1 MPAEPSILK
10 SIRLAVG
17 LEIEDDSFDME
28 LLMHINGGL
37 MTLNQNGIGRPV
49 VVQDDTTTW
58 DDFKNPEQIHAN
70 EMFVAV
76 KSYIFVKTKILF
88 DPPPPSTIKYMSE
101 AVDEYL
107 WRLRES
113 YDVGLDGLIVDEV
126 EVDM

>member
-1 MPAEPSILK
+1 MAAEPSILK
-10 SIRLAVG
+10 SIRNAVG
-17 LEIEDDSFDME
+17 LDAEDDSFDGE
-28 LLMHINGGL
+28 LLMHINGGI

-49 VVQDDTTTW
+49 IVMDDSTTW
-58 DDFKNPEQIHAN
+58 DELKDPSQDYAN

-113 YDVGLDGLIVDEV
+113 FDVGLDGLILE
-126 EVDM
+126 EVDV

>member
-1 MPAEPSILK
+1 MAAEPSILK
-10 SIRLAVG
+10 SIRNAVG
-17 LEIEDDSFDME
+17 LDAEDDSFDGE
-28 LLMHINGGL
+28 LLMHINGGI

-49 VVQDDTTTW
+49 IVMDDNATW
-58 DDFKNPEQIHAN
+58 DELKDPSQDYAN

-113 YDVGLDGLIVDEV
+113 FDVGLDGLILE
-126 EVDM
+126 EVDV

>member
-1 MPAEPSILK
+1 MAAEPSILK
-10 SIRLAVG
+10 SIRNAVG
-17 LEIEDDSFDME
+17 LDAEDDSFDGE
-28 LLMHINGGL
+28 LLMHINGGI

-49 VVQDDTTTW
+49 IVMDDSSTW
-58 DDFKNPEQIHAN
+58 DELKNPSQDYAN

-113 YDVGLDGLIVDEV
+113 FDVGLDGLILE
-126 EVDM
+126 EVDV

>member
-1 MPAEPSILK
+1 MAAEPSILK
-10 SIRLAVG
+10 SIRNAVG
-17 LEIEDDSFDME
+17 LDAEDDSFDGE
-28 LLMHINGGL
+28 LLMHINGGI

-49 VVQDDTTTW
+49 IVMDDSSTW
-58 DDFKNPEQIHAN
+58 DELKNPSQDYAN

-113 YDVGLDGLIVDEV
+113 FDVGLDGSILEEV
-126 EVDM
+126 EI

>member
-1 MPAEPSILK
+1 MAAEPSILK

-17 LEIEDDSFDME
+17 LDAEDDSFDGE
-28 LLMHINGGL
+28 LLMHINGGI

-49 VVQDDTTTW
+49 IVTDDSATW
-58 DDFKNPEQIHAN
+58 DELKDPSQDYAN

-113 YDVGLDGLIVDEV
+113 FDVGLDGLILEEV
-126 EVDM
+126 EI

>member
-1 MPAEPSILK
+1 MAAEPSILK
-10 SIRLAVG
+10 SIRNAVG
-17 LEIEDDSFDME
+17 LDAEDDSFDGE
-28 LLMHINGGL
+28 LLMHINGGI

-49 VVQDDTTTW
+49 IVMDDSSTW
-58 DDFKNPEQIHAN
+58 DELKNPSQDYAN

-113 YDVGLDGLIVDEV
+113 FDVGLDGLILEEV
-126 EVDM
+126 EI

>member
-1 MPAEPSILK
+1 MAAEPSILK
-10 SIRLAVG
+10 SIRNAVG
-17 LEIEDDSFDME
+17 LDAEDDSFDGE
-28 LLMHINGGL
+28 LLMHINGGI

-49 VVQDDTTTW
+49 IVMDDSATW
-58 DDFKNPEQIHAN
+58 DELKSPSQDYAN

-113 YDVGLDGLIVDEV
+113 FDVGLDGLILE
-126 EVDM
+126 EVDV

>member
-1 MPAEPSILK
+1 MAAEPSILK
-10 SIRLAVG
+10 SIRNAVG
-17 LEIEDDSFDME
+17 LDAEDDSFDGE
-28 LLMHINGGL
+28 LLMHINGGI

-49 VVQDDTTTW
+49 IVMDDSVTW
-58 DDFKNPEQIHAN
+58 DELKNPSQDYAN

-113 YDVGLDGLIVDEV
+113 FDVGLDGLILE
-126 EVDM
+126 EVDV